1 MPIFTRPNVL
11 IVLLEYINLFQSEW
25 QHEATIWEGYPAL
38 CHYILLYFIIGIAIV
53 TNLAYFA
60 QTYFYYGS
68 ILLFAF
74 AFLLF
79 Q

>member
-1 MPIFTRPNVL
+1 MKQPFER
-11 IVLLEYINLFQSEW
+11 
-25 QHEATIWEGYPAL
+25 GYHAL
-38 CHYILLYFIIGIAIV
+38 YHSILLYFILSIAIV
-53 TNLAYFA
+53 INEAYFA
-60 QTYFYYGS
+60 QVYSYYAS